1 MERELGV
8 SLVGVRIHTDAVAGH
23 AAHALDAE
31 AFTLGEDVF
40 FADGAFAPETRTGR
54 KLLAHELTHVA
65 QALRATT
72 GPARDGLRV
81 SQPGE
86 VAEQEAEAVAERVD
100 QAAAS
105 ARPTTRSSAKPSWLS
120 ARDSSFEHETAPML
134 RQRFG
139 GAATIQRHPK
149 SAARSTARAKQL
161 PAGDVVTALRI
172 SGAKVLVTF
181 LRSGMFEYT
190 LRHNSLAARAQL
202 QATLKA
208 AGIPFD

>member
-1 MERELGV
+1 
-8 SLVGVRIHTDAVAGH
+8 
-23 AAHALDAE
+23 
-31 AFTLGEDVF
+31 
-40 FADGAFAPETRTGR
+40 
-54 KLLAHELTHVA
+54 
-65 QALRATT
+65 
-72 GPARDGLRV
+72 
-81 SQPGE
+81 
-86 VAEQEAEAVAERVD
+86 
-100 QAAAS
+100 
-105 ARPTTRSSAKPSWLS
+105 
-120 ARDSSFEHETAPML
+120 ML